1 MPPTTDLDDHPEVSA
16 ANARS
21 GLVLFFIYL
30 AFYAGFMGLAAFAP
44 QTMGRSVLGGVNLAI
59 TYGLGLIVGALVVAA
74 LYMAA
79 CARNAKSSPLAP
91 RAEAQVVRVVRGSPN
106 HAPTTAAGQAVR
118 GSPDPAPNTTVGLPN
133 HPETRR

>member
-1 MPPTTDLDDHPEVSA
+1 MNAPSPAEHSSTDDHPEVSA

-44 QTMGRSVLGGVNLAI
+44 QSMGQPVLGGVNLAI
-59 TYGLGLIVGALVVAA
+59 TYGLALIVGALVVAA

-79 CARNAKSSPLAP
+79 CARNA
-91 RAEAQVVRVVRGSPN
+91 RRYGQEGSK
-106 HAPTTAAGQAVR
+106 
-118 GSPDPAPNTTVGLPN
+118 
-133 HPETRR
+133 